1 MSHRKGFSTLS
12 GEESKSQ
19 KVRAAFWWLTGI
31 TSKIVIDVAALEK
44 AAAHF
49 ETSAVI
55 SFDPSLGRPSNRH
68 QNNNF
73 IASWI
78 CRGFSADVYRPNVDV
93 KAVLP
98 GTSAKLV

>member
-1 MSHRKGFSTLS
+1 M
-12 GEESKSQ
+12 
-19 KVRAAFWWLTGI
+19 
-31 TSKIVIDVAALEK
+31 IVIDVAVTLEN

-55 SFDPSLGRPSNRH
+55 FIRSESRADHQTRR